1 MVVELLH
8 HVTDQLGDGPTDV
21 HFRRIFLG
29 GNADLLGADPV
40 VQGVAGG
47 HIQRVIQLLLDQP
60 VQLPRRQ
67 CGQQVVN
74 QAIQ

>member
-8 HVTDQLGDGPTDV
+8 HVADQLGDSAADI

-29 GNADLLGADPV
+29 GNAYLLDTDPI
-40 VQGVAGG
+40 VQAVAGG
-47 HIQRVIQLLLDQP
+47 HIQGVIQLLFDQP

-67 CGQQVVN
+67 LCQQMVN
-74 QAIQ
+74 QAIE